1 MEKALQVIMLLVFLL
16 LLNASMAVANNILEQ
31 EIILSEILMFLKYED
46 INDYT
51 GEEYIHTQN
60 ISIKIL
66 DEVASQI
73 FQSFAYSH
81 HPEDVVVEKASVT
94 IIKPDGVI
102 VELSNPIEDTISQ
115 SENDIRN
122 KFELKEGNL
131 QKGDII
137 TFHSQ
142 TRANPKWNGEFW
154 EYKVIDEN
162 KVYVKNRK
170 LVVKVPANKGFY
182 YKTLNMDIA
191 PLVEKTDQVITYT
204 WEIEDIAPVSPEED
218 VNRLAT
224 ILYSSVDSW
233 EKFGNWIKTIF
244 NAEKLQLTAMMKK
257 EVEKLTS
264 TGELEQKMKA
274 LYTYVSTNIQFKDP
288 DTDFKSAYIPPSAI
302 ETFERKYGDCKAKTV
317 LLMAFLKEIG
327 IAAEPVFL
335 HTKYN
340 FGFDIVLDVFN
351 HVIVYLPELDLFLD
365 PSAETIKYGDLPP
378 TIQGKDVYLPYSN
391 RFLQTPIEPVENR
404 NIIVKQIV
412 LGDEGIE
419 NILINQQFTGTYEA
433 YQSEFYETAESTDGA
448 GCYREYWLGKT
459 QNLFPEFIIK
469 YLLVSGTTD
478 INEDINVT
486 TSLIRKVKEKPGKTE
501 RGFTIRPL
509 CFPLDCPDSNEG
521 TFDEYFKNED
531 RLYPLDLLLRHN
543 FIRQVEIVLLTEY
556 RKVEIPKAVF
566 IENEVGFLRFET
578 QTVENKVVVEFQL
591 RFNQQM
597 IRPETYKL
605 AKNLVDEAVRI
616 INGER
621 IIVY

>member
-1 MEKALQVIMLLVFLL
+1 MVLAH
-16 LLNASMAVANNILEQ
+16 NIDQ
-31 EIILSEILMFLKYED
+31 EIILSETFTILKYEE
-46 INDYT
+46 IYDYT
-51 GEEYIHTQN
+51 GEEYIYTQN
-60 ISIKIL
+60 NSVKIL
-66 DEVASQI
+66 DEVANQI
-73 FQSFAYSH
+73 FQSFAYSYH
-81 HPEDVVVEKASVT
+81 LADVVVEKVSVT
-94 IIKPDGVI
+94 IIKPDGTI
-102 VELSNPIEDTISQ
+102 IELSNPIEDTIS
-115 SENDIRN
+115 SSGNKIN

-142 TRANPKWNGEFW
+142 TRANPKWNGEFG
-154 EYKVIDEN
+154 EYKVIDVN

-233 EKFGNWIKTIF
+233 KKFGNWIKTIF

-317 LLMAFLKEIG
+317 LLMAFLKEID
-327 IAAEPVFL
+327 IAAEPAFL
-335 HTKYN
+335 HIKYN

-433 YQSEFYETAESTDGA
+433 YQRELYETETDGA
-448 GCYREYWLGKT
+448 GCYREGWLDKT
-459 QNLFPEFIIK
+459 QNSFPEFNIR
-469 YLLVSGTTD
+469 YLLVSGAND